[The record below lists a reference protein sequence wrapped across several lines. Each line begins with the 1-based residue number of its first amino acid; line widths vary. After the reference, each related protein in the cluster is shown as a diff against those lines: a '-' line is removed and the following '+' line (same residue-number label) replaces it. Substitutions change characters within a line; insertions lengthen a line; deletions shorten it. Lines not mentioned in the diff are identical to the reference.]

1 MLHLLA
7 IIALTFSVIF
17 YAWSLGHG
25 VWTWTLFELL
35 GLTLWCISEHPRN
48 RW

>member
-1 MLHLLA
+1 VLHLLA
-7 IIALTFSVIF
+7 IISFVFGVVF

-25 VWTWTLFELL
+25 VWTWPFFELL
-35 GLTLWCISEHPRN
+35 GLTLWCASSHEKS